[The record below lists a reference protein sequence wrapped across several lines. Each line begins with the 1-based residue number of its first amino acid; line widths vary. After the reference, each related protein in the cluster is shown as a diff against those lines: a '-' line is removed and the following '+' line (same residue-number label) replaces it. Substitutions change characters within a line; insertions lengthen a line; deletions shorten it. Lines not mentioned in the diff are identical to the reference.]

1 MNGFDRFSICEGSQV
16 TQTGAKPQREI
27 VPTELPE
34 EFRPVEDT
42 LAARER
48 VVMRLRLLWEAR
60 RFVLKAAILGLAIA
74 TLDAFL
80 IPWQYE
86 STTRLMP
93 PDSRSL
99 SNLSMLAALP
109 GQAAGLGGFAGDLL
123 GIKSTGALFMGVLRS
138 RTVLDRIVNRFGL
151 NKVYGTKLQKDARTK
166 LLKKT
171 SIEEERK
178 SGIITLTVTDR
189 DPKRAAAI
197 ASAYVEELDILMAQ
211 LSTSSARRE
220 RVFLEERLKTVR
232 EDLESAE
239 QDLSQFASK
248 NGTIEITEQTKA
260 MVGFAATL
268 EGRLIAAQS
277 ELEGLKQIYT
287 ESNVRVR
294 SAQARVTELRSQLQK
309 LVGNAAD
316 AALPG
321 GNESR
326 SDNPGPTLR
335 QLPIVGVKYAD
346 KFRHLKVEE
355 VVFET
360 LTKQYELAKVQEAK
374 EIPTVKVLDPADVP
388 EHKSFP
394 PRLLIMKLGTL
405 CAIIVAVLWT
415 LGSASWREI
424 DQKDSRKV
432 FAREVFGTVKAE
444 LKRVSSNG
452 FRSRRGEED
461 LPKPTGDGNSTQ
473 GG

>member
-1 MNGFDRFSICEGSQV
+1 V

-27 VPTELPE
+27 DLPPELQE
-34 EFRPVEDT
+34 EFRPVEDN

-48 VVMRLRLLWEAR
+48 VVARLRLVWEAR
-60 RFVLKAAILGLAIA
+60 GFILKAAILGLVLA

-80 IPWQYE
+80 IPWRYQ

-99 SNLSMLAALP
+99 SNLSMLSALP
-109 GQAAGLGGFAGDLL
+109 GQAGGLGGFAGDLL
-123 GIKSTGALFMGVLRS
+123 GMKSTGALFVGVLRS
-138 RTVLDRIVNRFGL
+138 RTVLDRIVTRFGL
-151 NKVYGTKLQKDARTK
+151 KKVFGTKLQRDAREK
-166 LLKKT
+166 LLRET
-171 SIEEERK
+171 LIEEDRK

-189 DPKRAAAI
+189 DPKRAAGI

-220 RVFLEERLKTVR
+220 RIFLEGRLSAVKQ
-232 EDLESAE
+232 DLESAE
-239 QDLSQFASK
+239 KDLSQFANK
-248 NGTIEITEQTKA
+248 NGTIEINEQTKA
-260 MVGFAATL
+260 MYGFAATL

-309 LVGNAAD
+309 FVGKSAD
-316 AALPG
+316 G
-321 GNESR
+321 GPNVSETT
-326 SDNPGPTLR
+326 SDNLGPTLR
-335 QLPIVGVKYAD
+335 GLPLLGVPYAD

-360 LTKQYELAKVQEAK
+360 LTRQYELAKVQEAK
-374 EIPTVKVLDPADVP
+374 EIPTVKVLDSADVP

-394 PRLLIMKLGTL
+394 PRLLIMKIGTV
-405 CAIIVAVLWT
+405 CAIIFAVLWI
-415 LGSASWREI
+415 LGSARWREI
-424 DQKDSRKV
+424 DEKDPRKA
-432 FAREVFGTVKAE
+432 FALEVVGT
-444 LKRVSSNG
+444 LKPRLERLSPNG
-452 FRSRRGEED
+452 FRFSRRAKD
-461 LPKPTGDGNSTQ
+461 LPKQSEDGNSKQ

>member
-1 MNGFDRFSICEGSQV
+1 MS
-16 TQTGAKPQREI
+16 QTGAKPQRE
-27 VPTELPE
+27 VDLPPELQE
-34 EFRPVEDT
+34 DSRPAEDR

-48 VVMRLRLLWEAR
+48 VVTRLRLLWEAR
-60 RFVLKAAILGLAIA
+60 GFVLKAAIIGLLLA
-74 TLDAFL
+74 TLNAFM

-93 PDSRSL
+93 PDSRSVNSL
-99 SNLSMLAALP
+99 SLMAGLP
-109 GQAAGLGGFAGDLL
+109 SQATGLGGFAGDLL
-123 GIKSTGALFMGVLRS
+123 GMKSTGALFVGVLRS

-151 NKVYGTKLQKDARTK
+151 SRVYGTKLQKDARER
-166 LLKKT
+166 LLRKT
-171 SIEEERK
+171 QIEEDRK

-197 ASAYVEELDILMAQ
+197 AGAYVEELDTLMAQ

-220 RVFLEERLKTVR
+220 RIFLEQRLNTVK

-239 QDLSQFASK
+239 KDLSQFANK
-248 NGTIEITEQTKA
+248 NGTIEISEQTKA
-260 MVGFAATL
+260 MYGFAATL

-309 LVGNAAD
+309 FIGKSAD
-316 AALPG
+316 AGPNTSETA
-321 GNESR
+321 
-326 SDNPGPTLR
+326 SDNLGPTLR
-335 QLPIVGVKYAD
+335 ALPLLGVPYAD

-360 LTKQYELAKVQEAK
+360 LTRQYELAKVQEAK
-374 EIPTVKVLDPADVP
+374 EIPTVKVLDAADVP

-394 PRLLIMKLGTL
+394 PRLLIMKIGTALG
-405 CAIIVAVLWT
+405 IVFAVLWT

-424 DQKDSRKV
+424 DERDPRKA
-432 FAREVFGTVKAE
+432 FAREVFGTFTSR
-444 LKRVSSNG
+444 LGRLSPNGSRSSG
-452 FRSRRGEED
+452 AAKD
-461 LPKPTGDGNSTQ
+461 LPKHTDD
-473 GG
+473 